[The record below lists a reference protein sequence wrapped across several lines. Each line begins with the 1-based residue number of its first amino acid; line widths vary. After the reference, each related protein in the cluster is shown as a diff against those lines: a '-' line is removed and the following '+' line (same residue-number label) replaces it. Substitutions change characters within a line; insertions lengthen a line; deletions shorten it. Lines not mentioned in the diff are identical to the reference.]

1 MEVVV
6 SLFEMKGNV
15 LWQGREVGED
25 VVRVIQRIG
34 RDEMAFAQMDEGGE
48 VCGEVRD

>member
-6 SLFEMKGNV
+6 SLFDVKGNV

-25 VVRVIQRIG
+25 IVRVIQGIG
-34 RDEMAFAQMDEGGE
+34 RDEMAFAQMDEGE
-48 VCGEVRD
+48 KVCGEVRD